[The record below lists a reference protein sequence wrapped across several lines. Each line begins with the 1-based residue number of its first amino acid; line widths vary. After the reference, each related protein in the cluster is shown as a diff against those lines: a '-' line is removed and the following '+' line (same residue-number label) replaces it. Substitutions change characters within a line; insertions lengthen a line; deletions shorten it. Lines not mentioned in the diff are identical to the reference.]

1 MNQDAEKSP
10 TTPSLPQARQH
21 APHPELRSRFDEIL
35 NVPHGKERVLARLG
49 RVGRVG
55 ERGYACGLVLL
66 AASLETF

>member
-1 MNQDAEKSP
+1 MLKKSP

-49 RVGRVG
+49 RVGEIG
-55 ERGYACGLVLL
+55 CACVSS
-66 AASLETF
+66 SLRPRWKRFEHPAN

>member
-49 RVGRVG
+49 RVG